1 MNLRRSATAPSL
13 LVQYCGGRLTRESSS
28 RRVFSLSSFTT
39 TSLCCLVFVVVVV
52 VVVAVVDFAVEFS
65 SNLIRQLTLLL
76 LPADTFSLD
85 FVINR
90 FFVKLFQ
97 TNNIEIVRAC

>member
-39 TSLCCLVFVVVVV
+39 TSLCCLVFVVVV

>member
-1 MNLRRSATAPSL
+1 MNPRRSATAPSL

-28 RRVFSLSSFTT
+28 RRVFSLSTFTT
-39 TSLCCLVFVVVVV
+39 TSLCCLVFVVVV

-76 LPADTFSLD
+76 CCLRTRSRL
-85 FVINR
+85 I
-90 FFVKLFQ
+90 LL
-97 TNNIEIVRAC
+97 